1 MSTEESPYSPLNGQF
16 GNFLTPKGVCNVVAD
31 LVASP
36 WPLAEEDAELLSAVR
51 TGSEEAFDRLV
62 SRYHASVYNLVY
74 RIVGDAADAADTL
87 QEVFLK
93 VHRGLG
99 KFQGQSS
106 LKTWIFRIAV
116 HEGCNYRRW
125 WRRHKAQETS
135 LQDAFLNSDDGTGP
149 SLGEML
155 SANEKSP
162 FEELAAKETAV
173 AVDCA
178 LSRIPE
184 SYRTAVVLRDLE
196 EFSYEEIADILQVSL
211 GTVKSRVAR
220 GREALRV
227 LLRGWL
233 VGEQVG
239 MVGMVGM
246 VGVGRGGKR

>member
-1 MSTEESPYSPLNGQF
+1 MSSDSRSL
-16 GNFLTPKGVCNVVAD
+16 GNFPPPAGVCNIVAD

-74 RIVGDAADAADTL
+74 RIVGDASDAADTM

-93 VHRGLG
+93 VHRGLDR
-99 KFQGQSS
+99 FQGQSS

-125 WRRHKAQETS
+125 WRRHRARETS
-135 LQDAFLNSDDGTGP
+135 LEDVFMSNDEGAGP
-149 SLGEML
+149 NLGDML
-155 SANEKSP
+155 SAKEKSP
-162 FEELAAKETAV
+162 FEALADKETAS
-173 AVDCA
+173 AVDLA

-220 GREALRV
+220 GREGLRV
-227 LLRGWL
+227 LLQGWL
-233 VGEQVG
+233 VGEPVG
-239 MVGMVGM
+239 A
-246 VGVGRGGKR
+246 GRGDKRGRL

>member
-1 MSTEESPYSPLNGQF
+1 MSTREPPYDPLNGQF
-16 GNFLTPKGVCNVVAD
+16 GNFLPPRGVCNVVAD

-74 RIVGDAADAADTL
+74 RIVGDSADAADTL

-125 WRRHKAQETS
+125 WRRHRARETS
-135 LQDAFLNSDDGTGP
+135 LQDAFLNSEEGSGP
-149 SLGEML
+149 SLGDL
-155 SANEKSP
+155 LAAVEKSP

-178 LSRIPE
+178 LNRIPE

-233 VGEQVG
+233 VGEPVG
-239 MVGMVGM
+239 TVGM
-246 VGVGRGGKR
+246 VGVGRGDKR

>member
-1 MSTEESPYSPLNGQF
+1 MSAWSPDRIQDPEF
-16 GNFLTPKGVCNVVAD
+16 GNFLPPGGVCNGVAD

-74 RIVGDAADAADTL
+74 RIVGDSGDAADTV

-99 KFQGQSS
+99 RFQGQSS

-125 WRRHKAQETS
+125 WRRHRSREVS
-135 LQDAFLNSDDGTGP
+135 LQDAVLGGLGGNDGTSP
-149 SLGEML
+149 KLGEML
-155 SANEKSP
+155 AAEEPSP
-162 FEELAAKETAV
+162 FDELASKETAR
-173 AVDCA
+173 AVDRA

-184 SYRTAVVLRDLE
+184 AYRTAVILRDLE
-196 EFSYEEIADILQVSL
+196 EFSYEEIAEILQVSL

-227 LLRGWL
+227 LLRTVL
-233 VGEQVG
+233 VGELVAA
-239 MVGMVGM
+239 
-246 VGVGRGGKR
+246 GRGEKR

>member
-1 MSTEESPYSPLNGQF
+1 MSTGEPPYGPLNSRY
-16 GNFLTPKGVCNVVAD
+16 GNFLSPRGVCNVVAD

-93 VHRGLG
+93 VHRGLD

-125 WRRHKAQETS
+125 WRRHRGRETS
-135 LQDAFLNSDDGTGP
+135 LEDVFLTGEDGSGP
-149 SLGEML
+149 SLGDL
-155 SANEKSP
+155 LTAGEKSP
-162 FEELAAKETAV
+162 FDELAAKETAQ

-178 LSRIPE
+178 LGRIPE

-227 LLRGWL
+227 LLKGWL
-233 VGEQVG
+233 VGEP
-239 MVGMVGM
+239 
-246 VGVGRGGKR
+246 VGVGRGDKR